1 MSKIYVGLGSNLG
14 DKKLNI
20 TNATILLGSLM
31 GDLKVLSSLYET
43 EPWGFRSDNKF
54 LNAVVLLETNIEP
67 QMCLEMAKAIEREM
81 GRVYT
86 HEGYEDRLIDV
97 DILLYDDRVIRTE
110 TLTLPH
116 PLMHERDFVLKPMVE
131 IAPDLQHPLLRK
143 TMKELLCEINK

>member
-54 LNAVVLLETNIEP
+54 LNAVVLLETNIDP

-97 DILLYDDRVIRTE
+97 DILLYDDRVIWTE

-131 IAPDLQHPLLRK
+131 IAPDLQHPLLKK